1 MSYLVWK
8 EKWIKILKILIY
20 QSQAIINDLDLGLFE
35 LLDKMGFEYLH
46 IKFEILKLIL
56 KRVEFDLGTL
66 SRNWFKKTNNPL
78 PRKNSDELQLT
89 PSKTSFFNYENDID
103 CEPGELSSGI
113 MI

>member
-1 MSYLVWK
+1 
-8 EKWIKILKILIY
+8 
-20 QSQAIINDLDLGLFE
+20 
-35 LLDKMGFEYLH
+35 MGFEYLH